1 MQTMQFCR
9 WQPSCTM
16 TLSMSTLLII
26 FTLLPSLHIAPNT
39 LRLMLHL
46 SLHAPRHQSSFSKV
60 HPHNIFS
67 SFLSSSLVDDVIHWC
82 FMRFLSPKHAFP
94 EVRHVYCYPRSHS
107 TAMILKASRCC
118 DLCSSLSHIVQV
130 LQMLIAFKCKAIGQ
144 AEDPL
149 FDSPQGCAWPDHAAG
164 SDCALAAYLHAL
176 IHKVV
181 MLGIW
186 LRLYPKPGC
195 QLHIHHLPVTEKRK
209 CAESQNA
216 CSNAAGFTQLFLLAQ
231 RGCAAPA
238 LLARAAQLQFDRP
251 PCGSSEF

>member
-1 MQTMQFCR
+1 MQFCR

-118 DLCSSLSHIVQV
+118 DLCSSLSHIVQL
-130 LQMLIAFKCKAIGQ
+130 LQMLKHSNVRPLG
-144 AEDPL
+144 AEP
-149 FDSPQGCAWPDHAAG
+149 
-164 SDCALAAYLHAL
+164 
-176 IHKVV
+176 IV
-181 MLGIW
+181 
-186 LRLYPKPGC
+186 
-195 QLHIHHLPVTEKRK
+195 
-209 CAESQNA
+209 
-216 CSNAAGFTQLFLLAQ
+216 
-231 RGCAAPA
+231 
-238 LLARAAQLQFDRP
+238 
-251 PCGSSEF
+251 